1 MPLPMKKKS
10 NKKRRTLYK
19 MYNMKDYFFKYWQ
32 YYILFFEKKKEN
44 RLVTKRSHFIDIYSV
59 LLKFYSPCS
68 SQLPSLVMQIATTS
82 VQT

>member
-32 YYILFFEKKKEN
+32 YYILFFEKKEN